1 MNKLMRHLFLSFLAA
16 LVFLLSSSPALAVQ
30 FRTGDNLIFSEGEK
44 LDETYFIAGKQIT
57 FDSDLVGD
65 LHCAGQSV
73 IINGSIKGDILC
85 VGQDIKINGSVDGN
99 VRVAGQTVTV
109 KGIIGRNLNVL
120 SQMLTL
126 DKGSSVKG
134 DILFG
139 VQTIDFSGN
148 AGRDLAGAGE
158 SITIS
163 GSLFRNAMVSMNN
176 LSISDTARIKGTLD
190 YYIEKDSAAS
200 ISSKSVTGEIRRHDY
215 EIKNKP
221 QKIEVVKEFSLITIL
236 ATAIFGALAFFI
248 VASALIY
255 FDKTRTEMIINSI
268 REKPFIN
275 MLIGLGVTA
284 AFPFVFIILLST
296 LIGIPLAFLM
306 LLVFITSM
314 MISSVYSAIVIGW
327 SVLKFFKHKT
337 NNSFLFALIG
347 VFVLGLIISVPL
359 VGWLIGLGAYLSG
372 LGALFVTFLP
382 EKSK

>member
-1 MNKLMRHLFLSFLAA
+1 M
-16 LVFLLSSSPALAVQ
+16 
-30 FRTGDNLIFSEGEK
+30 
-44 LDETYFIAGKQIT
+44 
-57 FDSDLVGD
+57 
-65 LHCAGQSV
+65 
-73 IINGSIKGDILC
+73 
-85 VGQDIKINGSVDGN
+85 
-99 VRVAGQTVTV
+99 
-109 KGIIGRNLNVL
+109 
-120 SQMLTL
+120 
-126 DKGSSVKG
+126 
-134 DILFG
+134 
-139 VQTIDFSGN
+139 
-148 AGRDLAGAGE
+148 
-158 SITIS
+158 
-163 GSLFRNAMVSMNN
+163 
-176 LSISDTARIKGTLD
+176 
-190 YYIEKDSAAS
+190 
-200 ISSKSVTGEIRRHDY
+200 
-215 EIKNKP
+215 
-221 QKIEVVKEFSLITIL
+221 VKEISLITVL

-255 FDKTRTEMIINSI
+255 FDKTRTEIIINSI

-327 SVLKFFKHKT
+327 SVLKLFKHKT